1 MERTDMESVAPLYVG
16 IDVAKAKLDVALDAD
31 GEVFEVTNDPI
42 GLTRLIDRIN
52 SQVVALVALEASG
65 GYEALAVATLG
76 AAGFPVA
83 LVNPRQV
90 RDFARST
97 GKLAKTDAI
106 DAKLLARFAVTIKPR
121 VTALAEAGRIELS
134 ELLGRRNQ
142 LVGMH
147 VAERQR
153 LAQARSKR
161 VRKDVQGMIE
171 FIAKRLD
178 KAEDDLGKFIAS
190 RPEWQVKEDLIRS
203 VPGVG
208 PTTSRVLLGRLPEL
222 GELTTKAI
230 AALVGIAPI
239 NRDSGSFRGKRS
251 IAGGRADVRTAL
263 YMAAFSATRC
273 NPIIRAFYERLR
285 AQGKP
290 FKVAL
295 VACMRKLLTI
305 LNAIMKSRIPWH
317 HAPAHAA

>member
-1 MERTDMESVAPLYVG
+1 MKSIAPLYVG

-31 GEVFEVTNDPI
+31 GEVFEVGNDPI
-42 GLTRLIDRIN
+42 GLAQLIERLK

-76 AAGFPVA
+76 AAGLPVA
-83 LVNPRQV
+83 LVNPRQA

-97 GKLAKTDAI
+97 GTLAKTDVI
-106 DAKLLARFAVTIKPR
+106 DAKLLARFALTIKPR
-121 VTALAEAGRIELS
+121 VTAMAESGRVELS

-142 LVGMH
+142 LVGMQ

-153 LAQARSKR
+153 LAQARSER
-161 VRKDVQGMIE
+161 VRKDVQGMIA
-171 FIAKRLD
+171 FITKRLD
-178 KAEDDLGKFIAS
+178 KAEDDLGKFIAA
-190 RPEWQVKEDLIRS
+190 RPEWQVNEDLIRS

-208 PTTSRVLLGRLPEL
+208 PATSRVLLGRLPEL

-230 AALVGIAPI
+230 AALAGIAPI
-239 NRDSGSFRGKRS
+239 NRDSGSFRGKRT

-273 NPIIRAFYERLR
+273 NPVIRSFYQRLR
-285 AQGKP
+285 AHGKP

-305 LNAIMKSRIPWH
+305 LNAIMKSRTPWQYT
-317 HAPAHAA
+317 PAHAV

>member
-1 MERTDMESVAPLYVG
+1 MESVAALYVG

-42 GLTRLIDRIN
+42 GLTGLIDRLKRQ
-52 SQVVALVALEASG
+52 SVALVALEASG
-65 GYEALAVATLG
+65 GYETLAVATLG

-97 GKLAKTDAI
+97 GRLAKTDAI
-106 DAKLLARFAVTIKPR
+106 DAKLLARFALTIKPR
-121 VTALAEAGRIELS
+121 ITALAESGRTELS

-142 LVGMH
+142 LVGMQ

-161 VRKDVQGMIE
+161 VRKDVQDMID

-178 KAEDDLGKFIAS
+178 KAEDDLGKFIAA
-190 RPEWQVKEDLIRS
+190 RPEWQVKDDLMRS

-239 NRDSGSFRGKRS
+239 NRDSGSFRGKRT

-273 NPIIRAFYERLR
+273 NPVIRAFYQRLR

-295 VACMRKLLTI
+295 VACMRKLLVI
-305 LNAIMKSRIPWH
+305 LNAIMKSGTPWQ

>member
-1 MERTDMESVAPLYVG
+1 MESVAPLYVG

-42 GLTRLIDRIN
+42 GLTRLIDRLK

-97 GKLAKTDAI
+97 GRLAKTDAI
-106 DAKLLARFAVTIKPR
+106 DAKLLARFAATIKPR
-121 VTALAEAGRIELS
+121 VTALAETGRTELS

-142 LVGMH
+142 LVGMQ

-161 VRKDVQGMIE
+161 VRKDVQGMID

-190 RPEWQVKEDLIRS
+190 RPEWQVKEDLMRS

-222 GELTTKAI
+222 GELTPKAI

-239 NRDSGSFRGKRS
+239 NRDSGSFRGKRT

-263 YMAAFSATRC
+263 YMAAFSATQC
-273 NPIIRAFYERLR
+273 NPVIRAFYQRLR

-295 VACMRKLLTI
+295 VACMHKLLVI
-305 LNAIMKSRIPWH
+305 LNAIMKSGTPWQ

>member
-1 MERTDMESVAPLYVG
+1 MESIEALYVG

-31 GEVFEVTNDPI
+31 GDVFEITNDLS
-42 GLTRLIDRIN
+42 GLTQLIDRLKTQ
-52 SQVVALVALEASG
+52 SVALVALEASG
-65 GYEALAVATLG
+65 GYETLAVATLG

-97 GKLAKTDAI
+97 GRLAKTDAI

-121 VTALAEAGRIELS
+121 VTALAETGRAELT

-142 LVGMH
+142 LVGMQ

-161 VRKDVQGMIE
+161 VRKDVQGMID

-178 KAEDDLGKFIAS
+178 KAEDDLGKFIAA
-190 RPEWQVKEDLIRS
+190 RPEWQVNDDLMRS

-208 PTTSRVLLGRLPEL
+208 PATSRVLLGRLPEL
-222 GELTTKAI
+222 GELTTKTI

-239 NRDSGSFRGKRS
+239 NRDSGSFRGKRT

-263 YMAAFSATRC
+263 YMATFSAIRC
-273 NPIIRAFYERLR
+273 NPVIRTFYQHLR

-290 FKVAL
+290 FKVAM
-295 VACMRKLLTI
+295 VACMRKLLVI
-305 LNAIMKSRIPWH
+305 LNAIMKSRTPWQH
-317 HAPAHAA
+317 VPAHAA

>member
-1 MERTDMESVAPLYVG
+1 MESIAPLYVG

-31 GEVFEVTNDPI
+31 GEVFEVSNDPI
-42 GLTRLIDRIN
+42 GLTGLIDRLK
-52 SQVVALVALEASG
+52 SQVVALIALEASG

-76 AAGFPVA
+76 AAGLPVA
-83 LVNPRQV
+83 LVNPRQA

-97 GKLAKTDAI
+97 GTLAKTDVI
-106 DAKLLARFAVTIKPR
+106 DAKLLARFALTIKPR
-121 VTALAEAGRIELS
+121 VTALADAGRTELS

-142 LVGMH
+142 LVGMQ

-161 VRKDVQGMIE
+161 VRKDVQGMIA
-171 FIAKRLD
+171 FITKRLD
-178 KAEDDLGKFIAS
+178 KAEDDLGKFIAA
-190 RPEWQVKEDLIRS
+190 RPEWQVKDDLVRS

-208 PTTSRVLLGRLPEL
+208 PNTSRVLLGRLPEL
-222 GELTTKAI
+222 GDLTTKAI
-230 AALVGIAPI
+230 AALVGIAPV
-239 NRDSGSFRGKRS
+239 NRDSGSFRGKRT
-251 IAGGRADVRTAL
+251 IAGGRADVRAAL

-273 NPIIRAFYERLR
+273 NPVIRAFYQHLR

-295 VACMRKLLTI
+295 VACMRKLLVI
-305 LNAIMKSRIPWH
+305 LNAIVKSRTPWQQ
-317 HAPAHAA
+317 PLAHAD

>member
-1 MERTDMESVAPLYVG
+1 MESDDMESIEALYVG

-31 GEVFEVTNDPI
+31 GDVFEITNDLS
-42 GLTRLIDRIN
+42 GLTQLIDRLKTQ
-52 SQVVALVALEASG
+52 SVALVALEASG
-65 GYEALAVATLG
+65 GYETLAVATLG

-97 GKLAKTDAI
+97 GRLAKTDAI

-121 VTALAEAGRIELS
+121 VTALAETGRAELT

-142 LVGMH
+142 LVGMQ

-161 VRKDVQGMIE
+161 VRKDVQGMID

-178 KAEDDLGKFIAS
+178 KAEDDLGKFIAA
-190 RPEWQVKEDLIRS
+190 RPEWQVNDDLMRS

-208 PTTSRVLLGRLPEL
+208 PATSRVLLGRLPEL
-222 GELTTKAI
+222 GELTTKTI

-239 NRDSGSFRGKRS
+239 NRDSGSFRGKRT

-263 YMAAFSATRC
+263 YMATFSAIRC
-273 NPIIRAFYERLR
+273 NPVIRTFYQHLR

-290 FKVAL
+290 FKVAM
-295 VACMRKLLTI
+295 VACMRKLLVI
-305 LNAIMKSRIPWH
+305 LNAIMKSRTPWQH
-317 HAPAHAA
+317 VPAHAA

>member
-1 MERTDMESVAPLYVG
+1 MKSIAPLYVG

-31 GEVFEVTNDPI
+31 GEVFEVSNDPI
-42 GLTRLIDRIN
+42 GLAQLIDRLK

-76 AAGFPVA
+76 AAGLPVA
-83 LVNPRQV
+83 LVNPRQA

-97 GKLAKTDAI
+97 GTLAKTDVI
-106 DAKLLARFAVTIKPR
+106 DAKLLARFALTIKPR
-121 VTALAEAGRIELS
+121 VTALAESGRAELS
-134 ELLGRRNQ
+134 ELLARRNQ
-142 LVGMH
+142 LVGMQ

-161 VRKDVQGMIE
+161 VRKDVQGMIA
-171 FIAKRLD
+171 FITKRLD
-178 KAEDDLGKFIAS
+178 KAEDDLGKFIAA

-230 AALVGIAPI
+230 AALAGIAPI
-239 NRDSGSFRGKRS
+239 NRDSGSFRGKRT

-273 NPIIRAFYERLR
+273 NPVIRSFYQRLR

-305 LNAIMKSRIPWH
+305 LNAIVKSRTPWQH
-317 HAPAHAA
+317 TPAHAV

>member
-1 MERTDMESVAPLYVG
+1 MESVAPLYVG

-42 GLTRLIDRIN
+42 GLTRLIDRLK

-97 GKLAKTDAI
+97 GRLAKTDAI

-121 VTALAEAGRIELS
+121 VTALAESGRAELS
-134 ELLGRRNQ
+134 ELLARRNQ

-153 LAQARSKR
+153 LTQARSKR
-161 VRKDVQGMIE
+161 VRKDVQGMID

-190 RPEWQVKEDLIRS
+190 RPEWQVKEDLMRS

-222 GELTTKAI
+222 GELTPKAI
-230 AALVGIAPI
+230 VALVGIAPI
-239 NRDSGSFRGKRS
+239 NRDSGSFRGKRT

-273 NPIIRAFYERLR
+273 NPVIRAFYQPLR

-295 VACMRKLLTI
+295 VACMHKLLVI
-305 LNAIMKSRIPWH
+305 LNAIMKSGTPWQ

>member
-1 MERTDMESVAPLYVG
+1 MESIAPKYVG

-31 GEVFEVTNDPI
+31 GEVFEVSNDPI
-42 GLTRLIDRIN
+42 GLTRLIDRLK

-76 AAGFPVA
+76 AAGLPVA

-97 GKLAKTDAI
+97 GRLAKTDAI

-121 VTALAEAGRIELS
+121 VTALAESGRAELS

-142 LVGMH
+142 LVGMQ

-161 VRKDVQGMIE
+161 VRKDVQGMIA
-171 FIAKRLD
+171 FITKRLD
-178 KAEDDLGKFIAS
+178 KAEDDLGKFIAA
-190 RPEWQVKEDLIRS
+190 RPEWQVKDDLIRS

-208 PTTSRVLLGRLPEL
+208 ATTSRVLLGRLPEL

-239 NRDSGSFRGKRS
+239 NRDSGSFRGKRT

-273 NPIIRAFYERLR
+273 NPVIRAFYQRLR

-295 VACMRKLLTI
+295 VACMRKLLGI
-305 LNAIMKSRIPWH
+305 LNAIMKSRTPWQYAPT
-317 HAPAHAA
+317 HAV

>member
-1 MERTDMESVAPLYVG
+1 MERANMKSMTPLYVG

-31 GEVFEVTNDPI
+31 GEVFELSNDPI
-42 GLTRLIDRIN
+42 GLTQLIDRLK
-52 SQVVALVALEASG
+52 SQAVALVALEASG

-76 AAGFPVA
+76 AAGLPVA
-83 LVNPRQV
+83 LVNPRQA

-97 GKLAKTDAI
+97 GTLAKTDVI
-106 DAKLLARFAVTIKPR
+106 DAKLLARFALTIKPR
-121 VTALAEAGRIELS
+121 VTALAESGRAELS

-142 LVGMH
+142 LVGMQ

-161 VRKDVQGMIE
+161 VRKDVQGMID
-171 FIAKRLD
+171 FITKRLD
-178 KAEDDLGKFIAS
+178 KAEDDLGKFIAA
-190 RPEWQVKEDLIRS
+190 RPEWQIKEDLVRS

-222 GELTTKAI
+222 GKLNTKAI

-239 NRDSGSFRGKRS
+239 NRDSGSFRGKRT

-273 NPIIRAFYERLR
+273 NPVIRSFYQRLR

-295 VACMRKLLTI
+295 VACMRKLLAI
-305 LNAIMKSRIPWH
+305 LNAIMKSGNPWQH
-317 HAPAHAA
+317 TPAYVV